1 MQTIHRA
8 KTTCGYITRRERTMI
23 LHTYDELDT
32 YLGEKVLLVCDSTIK
47 FLKINEYFNGKG
59 NIIKQ
64 PCFTEIRG
72 TDAYRVVGNLENSD
86 FVVNNTFWVGVYPGM
101 TDTMIDYMAQVI
113 KEAVNK

>member
-1 MQTIHRA
+1 
-8 KTTCGYITRRERTMI
+8 MI
-23 LHTYDELDT
+23 LHSYDELDT

-47 FLKINEYFNGKG
+47 FLKINEYFNEKG

>member
-1 MQTIHRA
+1 MCI
-8 KTTCGYITRRERTMI
+8 TCYDAI
-23 LHTYDELDT
+23 LMWGTYNDIT
-32 YLGEKVLLVCDSTIK
+32 YLRRTWYIFGWKGSPGMWYTIK